1 MKTGKDRPAQQP
13 PKPRCVHRM
22 LEGQC
27 AICSDLAPRR
37 GPAEVSPAAARP
49 ATASTTTATAP
60 TTKAGPPPL
69 PMAERIR
76 SAARRAEE
84 RRGTTTATASTTT
97 ATASTTTATAPP
109 SAKPATAAKAAQVE
123 GLAPI
128 SAVLHTTGE
137 DEADRPLC
145 ERCRIRPSTVPGPR
159 STIHAPPVAT
169 KGEAEA
175 EVAAEVECSKFC
187 TTCRG
192 NATQKAKDR
201 IAAKEGVDKKTRRPR
216 NPRWS
221 EVAAVLAEPYKP
233 MASRPPRRGVVSS
246 APALAAAG
254 GLSVVEHPDRDP
266 DARAAAR
273 KAEWSGPADPA
284 PKASRDTSTPAPS
297 DSSDLVAATRQLEQ
311 GATVAVL
318 HAKGEDTRVLCRS
331 VGRSKIAPA
340 NEVTCPDCLALLKVD
355 AGHGQ
360 VMTVELEAGA
370 LAATKVRIHDFKP
383 GTRFLDSNADLW
395 VRTANGIEVRLEA
408 GDVVE
413 VTDLDRVEREFG
425 PFQLHDMTDE
435 QEDRK
440 LEAFLAGA
448 ASKHEPVR
456 LRRVIVESPYK
467 SGDVRMNEAYA
478 RRAMADCLRRGE
490 APFASHLLYTQPGVL
505 RDEVDEERSLGIEA
519 GLVWGAGADATVV
532 YEDLGISGGMRMGI
546 DRAKAEGRPVE
557 MRRLPPAEF
566 AAANVDAEM
575 AREASFGRML
585 NEAREIIDSAGGLE
599 VVPLMVA
606 IRQLVAD
613 RAEAKRLTVELGKV
627 TADLAMSKGR
637 LGTAEARLREVEAFG
652 FGVRHDPDA
661 DPHGKT
667 WVAFVDGVTEAP
679 GEVPTEA
686 AKELRAR
693 LVREWTSTEHTAAR
707 IRELEEKL
715 RMTDEDVRKQDAA
728 LEAFERPPVSTSGFD
743 FQNVVTFLLASG
755 IYGRTWPEMRKAIL
769 EEKLR
774 DIALST
780 GFV

>member
-84 RRGTTTATASTTT
+84 RRGTTT

-318 HAKGEDTRVLCRS
+318 HAKGEDT
-331 VGRSKIAPA
+331 
-340 NEVTCPDCLALLKVD
+340 
-355 AGHGQ
+355 
-360 VMTVELEAGA
+360 
-370 LAATKVRIHDFKP
+370 
-383 GTRFLDSNADLW
+383 
-395 VRTANGIEVRLEA
+395 
-408 GDVVE
+408 
-413 VTDLDRVEREFG
+413 
-425 PFQLHDMTDE
+425 
-435 QEDRK
+435 
-440 LEAFLAGA
+440 
-448 ASKHEPVR
+448 
-456 LRRVIVESPYK
+456 
-467 SGDVRMNEAYA
+467 
-478 RRAMADCLRRGE
+478 RRGE